1 MENINQIRQLT
12 LRVKEY
18 LVSLSTDPPET
29 ILDIESI
36 ERHVDRLALLVS
48 VDEEEEEESEE
59 EDYKAF
65 GVMGENS
72 DCEDD
77 LGFFDSMVAATV
89 CFEDAVKDGEYDHV
103 FIFDTDGYNGE
114 QNRHAVSIIREFK
127 KETDEEEETD
137 ESDEPV
143 EEPEQV
149 KKLTGITLTG
159 VRYKYN
165 EATMAVYI
173 THKDDDGKDDTAK
186 RQSLGTLADKKIK
199 FTDHGNLQHQLAR
212 TFVDKVWFVSTA
224 EHPDDQDLNLYKMSY
239 DCNDDVPIIGES
251 FNINMGGVTY
261 EVTGEEF
268 GQGKYGFVV
277 KHNGVVLPGLLFDY
291 NPTSKTVLQLV
302 GLKDN
307 SKQFRSAHVARVK
320 KLTSPKKNRTAR
332 QPRLSSPRSL
342 REAQP

>member
-72 DCEDD
+72 DCEED

-103 FIFDTDGYNGE
+103 FIFDTNGYNPEYDNAGT
-114 QNRHAVSIIREFK
+114 VSIIREFK

-137 ESDEPV
+137 EADEPKPKPVFPVCNFCSTHGQEAPDGYRWIEATPDPSKIQYLDGACHCCSAEYSTASMKLQLRFLTSEKESDSDEV
-143 EEPEQV
+143 SC
-149 KKLTGITLTG
+149 
-159 VRYKYN
+159 
-165 EATMAVYI
+165 AT
-173 THKDDDGKDDTAK
+173 
-186 RQSLGTLADKKIK
+186 AD
-199 FTDHGNLQHQLAR
+199 
-212 TFVDKVWFVSTA
+212 
-224 EHPDDQDLNLYKMSY
+224 
-239 DCNDDVPIIGES
+239 
-251 FNINMGGVTY
+251 
-261 EVTGEEF
+261 
-268 GQGKYGFVV
+268 
-277 KHNGVVLPGLLFDY
+277 
-291 NPTSKTVLQLV
+291 
-302 GLKDN
+302 
-307 SKQFRSAHVARVK
+307 
-320 KLTSPKKNRTAR
+320 
-332 QPRLSSPRSL
+332 
-342 REAQP
+342 